1 MSGNHGFSSTFPV
14 EVSERP
20 RPAWTIRHLGR
31 GFSSTL
37 RHQHIFRAWNMR
49 QFAVWNLCHTLIR
62 FHSYPLCFRSYSNL
76 FNRLYT
82 FPQASCPI
90 RRGLSDT
97 MRTVRAYRHGLSDTF
112 TVDYRAPFSGVSITF
127 PWTIGHL
134 DLEEPV
140 MRVRLAQ
147 YAYMLYSHSFLIV
160 PVLRSKEPAD
170 TKYWKYE
177 TPIQNH
183 KLISQSPLAHV
194 AGWNVTHHAH
204 SPAGLR
210 NARFEHRKGQTGVGD
225 G

>member
-1 MSGNHGFSSTFPV
+1 MDYRTPWPWLFKHLTPSTYFPECGTCGNSQS
-14 EVSERP
+14 
-20 RPAWTIRHLGR
+20 A
-31 GFSSTL
+31 
-37 RHQHIFRAWNMR
+37 
-49 QFAVWNLCHTLIR
+49 NLCHTLIR

-82 FPQASCPI
+82 FPQANCPI

-97 MRTVRAYRHGLSDTF
+97 MRTVRTYRHGLSDTF
-112 TVDYRAPFSGVSITF
+112 TVDYRTPFSGVSITF

-160 PVLRSKEPAD
+160 PVLRSKEPSD

-194 AGWNVTHHAH
+194 AEWNVTHHAH
-204 SPAGLR
+204 SPTGLR
-210 NARFEHRKGQTGVGD
+210 NARFEHRKGQAGVGD